1 MNKGYLSLSV
11 IEGFL
16 RDVLEL
22 CGCTEFKI
30 KSLVVLP
37 LSDTDLLKPVG
48 NVNNTLVEVLSLT
61 RLCNVADKNEIET
74 CYRPIIEVSYII
86 IAPDI

>member
-1 MNKGYLSLSV
+1 M
-11 IEGFL
+11 EF
-16 RDVLEL
+16 

-30 KSLVVLP
+30 NSLVVLP

-48 NVNNTLVEVLSLT
+48 DVNNTLVEVLSLT

-74 CYRPIIEVSYII
+74 CYRLIIEVSYII